1 MTEHQHPEEL
11 LAEYV
16 DGTLGPEDRARVES
30 HLTTCVS
37 CREEISLAGSARQAL
52 GTLPQLDV
60 PSGLTWPVLQRA
72 RQRRRWLPALP
83 PRVAWATA
91 GAAAVAAAV
100 IGGFVLMGGQQ
111 LVRDTVSGPAEG
123 SEQFAPGQGE
133 LDESQDEAAAKAE
146 TTYPTYRRSGRDY
159 DSVSLASLARDLT
172 TDAKRALEQGF
183 PEPPAAFWT
192 RTTLLSS
199 AARTRR
205 ALSCV
210 AEAASPDRSLAPF
223 TVLVARFEGK
233 PAYVGA
239 FLQADTPDRSYDELV
254 LYVVSRDDCAL
265 RSFARQRL

>member
-16 DGTLGPEDRARVES
+16 DGTLGLEDRARVES

-100 IGGFVLMGGQQ
+100 IGGFVLMGGEQ
-111 LVRDTVSGPAEG
+111 LARDTASAPAQG
-123 SEQFAPGQGE
+123 SEELAPAGE
-133 LDESQDEAAAKAE
+133 LDDNQDKALANAE

-159 DSVSLASLARDLT
+159 DGVSLASLAQDLT
-172 TDAKRALEQGF
+172 TEAKRALEQGF

-192 RTTLLSS
+192 RTSLLSS

-223 TVLVARFEGK
+223 TVVVARFEGK

-239 FLQADTPDRSYDELV
+239 FLQADNPDRSYDELV